1 MPPLLTVEQLV
12 LGYLA
17 YVTAVAWLGGRPQRA
32 RLVLTGVAAAD
43 ATFIVGLASLPSP
56 AAAVAREWLPPL
68 QVLIGYWLSGLLFE
82 QPMPRVER
90 WLVRSDEWI
99 AARTG
104 ARRLFDATPNLV
116 LELLELAYLTVSPM
130 VPLGFALV
138 FFLAD
143 TRDADRFWT
152 VVVSAELGCY
162 AMLPWIQTR
171 PPFATMS
178 TEFIER
184 RNLLF
189 RRWSRAFMRK
199 VSIHVN
205 TLPSGHAAGSLA
217 TALVVWEQLPA
228 AGPWFLAWA
237 LLIVVGSIVGRN
249 HYAIDAV
256 TGMALALVVWG
267 IV

>member
-1 MPPLLTVEQLV
+1 MPPLLFVERLV

-17 YVTAVAWLGGRPQRA
+17 YVTAVAWLGGRPRRA
-32 RLVLTGVAAAD
+32 RVRLTALAIGD
-43 ATFIVGLASLPSP
+43 TLFILGLASLASP
-56 AAAVAREWLPPL
+56 AAYVAREWLPPL

-82 QPMPRVER
+82 QPMAGVER
-90 WLVRSDEWI
+90 WLARSDEWF

-104 ARRLFDATPNLV
+104 ARRVFNATPNAV
-116 LELLELAYLTVSPM
+116 LELLELAYLTVSTM
-130 VPLGFALV
+130 VPLGFAIV

-143 TRDADRFWT
+143 ARDADRFWT

-178 TEFIER
+178 TARVNR

-189 RRWSRAFMRK
+189 GRFSRAFMKK

-205 TLPSGHAAGSLA
+205 TLPSGHAAGSIA
-217 TALVVWEQLPA
+217 TALVVWEQVPS
-228 AGPWFLAWA
+228 AGPWFLGWA
-237 LLIVVGSIVGRN
+237 LLIMAGSIAGRN
-249 HYAIDAV
+249 HYVVDAV
-256 TGMALALVVWG
+256 TGAALAVAVWV